1 MTGLSF
7 ASAAPEEGTTER
19 LWRSVRG
26 PVELVFVDA
35 GASGELLAARTRV
48 HIAVLLIALHALQGP
63 PASAD
68 NAAVLLLAFAVLA
81 WALLVREFAARR
93 YATWVGYATSVIDV
107 SCVSLALTLMWLGG
121 DATAPLSSVIRFP
134 LYFLAI
140 SLASLKMNWRISAL
154 AGALSAL
161 QYAGVLAVIG
171 WLDDGAVDWPLQ
183 LGRLGTLLGAGYLGT
198 VTVLRA
204 QQLTEL
210 STTDFLTGL
219 PNRAVLDGRLAE
231 EVSRA
236 RRHQRRFSLALVD
249 LDHFKQFN
257 DSYGHAGGDA
267 ALRGLAEVL
276 RDSVRESDLVARFGG
291 EEFAILLPE
300 ASLLEAGAKLEALR
314 QVAEA
319 TPFGD
324 GPVGLPRHLTLSA
337 GIAEYPADGTSAA
350 ALLAAADARL
360 YEAKRTG
367 RNRIVMSD
375 APPPYAVSSKRK
387 RRMDWV

>member
-1 MTGLSF
+1 MSDLTLSSTVP
-7 ASAAPEEGTTER
+7 AEGTTER

-35 GASGELLAARTRV
+35 RASGELLAARARV
-48 HIAVLLIALHALQGP
+48 HISVLLILVHTLQGFP
-63 PASAD
+63 SRAD

-81 WALLVREFAARR
+81 YALFVREVAARQ
-93 YATWVGYATSVIDV
+93 YSAWVGYATSVVDV

-134 LYFLAI
+134 MYFLAI

-154 AGALSAL
+154 AGALGAL
-161 QYAGVLAVIG
+161 QYAGILSIIA
-171 WLDDGAVDWPLQ
+171 WLDAGAVDWPLQ
-183 LGRLGTLLGAGYLGT
+183 MGRLGTILGAAYLGT

-210 STTDFLTGL
+210 STTDFLTRL

-236 RRHQRRFSLALVD
+236 RRHRRRFAVALVD
-249 LDHFKQFN
+249 LDRFKQFN
-257 DSYGHAGGDA
+257 DFHGHPGGDA

-300 ASLLEAGAKLEALR
+300 AGLLEAGAKLEALR
-314 QVAEA
+314 QLVEA
-319 TPFGD
+319 TPFGG
-324 GPVGLPRHLTLSA
+324 GPDGLPRHLTLSA
-337 GIAEYPADGTSAA
+337 GIAEYPADGKSVA
-350 ALLAAADARL
+350 ALLATADARL

-375 APPPYAVSSKRK
+375 ALPSYPISSKKK
-387 RRMDWV
+387 RRADWV

>member
-1 MTGLSF
+1 MSDLTLS
-7 ASAAPEEGTTER
+7 AQVSGEGTTGK

-35 GASGELLAARTRV
+35 GSSGELLAARTRV
-48 HIAVLLIALHALQGP
+48 HVALLLIVVHALQGFP
-63 PASAD
+63 SSPESG
-68 NAAVLLLAFAVLA
+68 AVLLLSLAVLA
-81 WALLVREFAARR
+81 YALFVREFATRG
-93 YATWVGYATSVIDV
+93 YASWLGYATSVVDV
-107 SCVSLALTLMWLGG
+107 SCASLALSLMWLDG
-121 DATAPLSSVIRFP
+121 DAAAPLSSASRFP

-161 QYAGVLAVIG
+161 QYGALLCVIA
-171 WLDDGAVDWPLQ
+171 WLDVTGVDWPFQ
-183 LGRLGTLLGAGYLGT
+183 IGRLGTILGAGYLGT

-210 STTDFLTGL
+210 SSTDFLTRL

-236 RRHQRRFSLALVD
+236 RRHHRRFSLAIVD
-249 LDHFKQFN
+249 LDRFKQYN
-257 DSYGHAGGDA
+257 DLYGHPAGDA

-291 EEFAILLPE
+291 EEFAVLLPE
-300 ASLLEAGAKLEALR
+300 ARLLEAGAKLEALR
-314 QVAEA
+314 QIVEA
-319 TPFGD
+319 TPFG
-324 GPVGLPRHLTLSA
+324 GESKGLPRHLTLSA
-337 GIAEYPADGTSAA
+337 GIAEFPADGASPA

-375 APPPYAVSSKRK
+375 PPSSYAVASKKK
-387 RRMDWV
+387 RRTDWA